1 MMFFENLPEDMSR
14 AIFSLLLFA
23 TALQGLE
30 ALKVIHFE
38 KEEVAVGQNIS
49 LPCIFNDTFDVKIS
63 QIEWRK
69 KPSLKLVVYHV
80 KNGPHYFRNVSLQIE
95 MGDNDALQGSYLQ
108 LFNTQVNDSGSY
120 VCELTTYPY
129 GSMSRETRLEVK
141 DAEVTCDK
149 DSTLEVYVGDNVTVQ
164 CEVRLY
170 PTALYKWFKNETVVS
185 ENSSLEVVLM
195 DESQAGVYTLTVST
209 GHKTLQ
215 RSFNVTVLTPTE
227 SPSTELTTIP
237 SQNTNHP
244 STGVVYVPTTGPVEA
259 SSTLETR
266 QNVSSSVPTTQ
277 ATTEITYTTAESR
290 NESFTVRP
298 ISSSSATTLGLETH
312 RGSTERAGNV
322 TEERVLEDVEHQ
334 HTASSTTVEIET
346 DTPDGQTRTTAN
358 LSTSRLTTEETVV
371 IVKKTSGS
379 TSSYGWLAVVLC
391 LVAFVVFAVLY
402 RRHIVQK
409 RLDRPPPFKPP
420 PPPLKYTSL
429 KPQQIPMNSSCT
441 WQGELGGQ

>member
-1 MMFFENLPEDMSR
+1 MMFFENLPEDMLR
-14 AIFSLLLFA
+14 AIFSLLLFG

-38 KEEVAVGQNIS
+38 EEEVAVGQNIS
-49 LPCIFNDTFDVKIS
+49 LPCIFNDTFDIKIS
-63 QIEWRK
+63 QIEWLK
-69 KPSLKLVVYHV
+69 KPSLKLVVHNV

-95 MGDNDALQGSYLQ
+95 IADIDALQGSYLQ
-108 LFNTQVNDSGSY
+108 LFNTQVNDSGTY
-120 VCELTTYPY
+120 VCDLTTYPN

-149 DSTLEVYVGDNVTVQ
+149 DSTLEVSVGDDVTVQ

-170 PTALYKWFKNETVVS
+170 PTALYKWFKDGTLVS
-185 ENSSLEVVLM
+185 ENSSLEVVVM

-209 GHKTLQ
+209 GHKTMQ

-227 SPSTELTTIP
+227 SPSTEWTTIL
-237 SQNTNHP
+237 SQNTNHS

-277 ATTEITYTTAESR
+277 ATTENTYTTAESR

-298 ISSSSATTLGLETH
+298 ISSSSATTLGSETH

-322 TEERVLEDVEHQ
+322 TEERVPGDVDQQ
-334 HTASSTTVEIET
+334 HTATLTTVEIET
-346 DTPDGQTRTTAN
+346 DIPDGLTRTTAN
-358 LSTSRLTTEETVV
+358 LSSSRLTTEETVV
-371 IVKKTSGS
+371 IVKTSGS
-379 TSSYGWLAVVLC
+379 TSSYGWLAIVLC
-391 LVAFVVFAVLY
+391 LVLFVVFTVLY

-409 RLDRPPPFKPP
+409 RLDLPPPFKPP

-441 WQGELGGQ
+441 WEGELGGQ